1 MKTNMTGHAFND
13 RMARFEYIIDT
24 VGIGKVTARYQDVDE
39 YNRVVIFELTTTGVI
54 IVRNKDNM
62 VVTAYIA
69 EMRQAIRVWRS
80 TNGNK
85 KMPAPLYTK
94 INQNAT
100 ARENQP
106 C

>member
-13 RMARFEYIIDT
+13 RMARFEYIVDT
-24 VGIGKVTARYQDVDE
+24 VGIGKITARYQDVDE
-39 YNRVVIFELTTTGVI
+39 NNRIVVFELTTTGVI

-69 EMRQAIRVWRS
+69 EMKQAFKVWRS
-80 TNGNK
+80 VNGNK
-85 KMPAPLYTK
+85 KIPSSLYEK
-94 INQNAT
+94 IRQNQRVRA
-100 ARENQP
+100 NQP